1 MLSFVQKNRGLDRD
15 RCYSSITYIYIRI
28 YIYIFDYIYIYIY
41 DDDCIYIYILYIYGP
56 PVTVGYPNKIN
67 SMKTGRCYRHRAKR
81 PEVREEVEETTE
93 AEQSLGH
100 SSGRAAWA
108 GPKS

>member
-1 MLSFVQKNRGLDRD
+1 MMMIV
-15 RCYSSITYIYIRI
+15 YIY
-28 YIYIFDYIYIYIY
+28 YI
-41 DDDCIYIYILYIYGP
+41 YIYGP